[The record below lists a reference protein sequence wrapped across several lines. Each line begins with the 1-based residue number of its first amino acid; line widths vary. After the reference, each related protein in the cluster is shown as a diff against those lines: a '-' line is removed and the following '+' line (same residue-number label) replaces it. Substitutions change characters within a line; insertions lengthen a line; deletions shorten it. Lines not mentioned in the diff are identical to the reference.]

1 MAAGSSCQKIGRL
14 TLQNSW
20 LKKNLVSTLT
30 HAERVALLESP
41 IPEQSISL
49 TDQAKL
55 LGVSRA
61 SLYYKPRPVSE
72 RELAIKRRL
81 DEWYTQRPSLGSRK
95 VVELL
100 SREGLPVSR
109 HTIRAYRREMGLE
122 TVYPKPRTSQPGGLE
137 NKVFPYLL
145 RNLCIARSNQVWG
158 TDITYI
164 RLAQG
169 WMYLVVFL
177 DWYSRFVVAWELA
190 DTLEIDFVLQCSK
203 SALVLAIPEIVNS
216 DQGSHFTSEQF
227 TQQFQAAG
235 TKISMDSLR
244 LRETEGGGT
253 SITFLRSACGERS
266 NMRKF
271 IFQSMRTRAKPD
283 RASAVI

>member
-1 MAAGSSCQKIGRL
+1 M
-14 TLQNSW
+14 
-20 LKKNLVSTLT
+20 
-30 HAERVALLESP
+30 ALLESP

-55 LGVSRA
+55 LEVSRA

-109 HTIRAYRREMGLE
+109 HTVRAYRREMGLE
-122 TVYPKPRTSQPGGLE
+122 TVYPKPRPSQPGGPE
-137 NKVFPYLL
+137 NKIFPYLL
-145 RNLCIARSNQVWG
+145 RNLCIERSNQVWG

-190 DTLEIDFVLQCSK
+190 DTLEIGFVLQCSK

-235 TKISMDSLR
+235 TKISMDGRGRYVDNIFTER
-244 LRETEGGGT
+244 LWRTVKYEEVYLSEYANPREARQGI
-253 SITFLRSACGERS
+253 SRYLSFYNQERPHQALQ
-266 NMRKF
+266 N
-271 IFQSMRTRAKPD
+271 RTPAEVYRGIEKQAK
-283 RASAVI
+283 